1 MDGNKVRSSY
11 IEFFEQNQHLHMP
24 SSSLIPAGDPTL
36 LFTSAGMVPFKPF
49 FMGEQIPPCPRLTT
63 HQKSFRTADIEEVG
77 DHKHLTFFEMLG
89 NFSIGDYFKTGAI
102 SYAWELITSVFKLD
116 PEKIYVTVYLDDDE
130 AYEIWKSDIGIP
142 EERIYRYGDA
152 DNWWG
157 PAGDEGPTGPCSEL
171 HYDGGAEKGCTSMM
185 TPIELDLQL
194 RSERDKGISPTITGC
209 HPNCDCERFVE
220 LWNLVFMQFYQDAD
234 RNRTPLPAPSVDTG
248 MGLERITAVLQ
259 GKNNVYETDLFSSI
273 VDCVCDLSGMPY
285 GKSEESDFAIRV
297 VSEHARAA
305 SFLIGDG
312 VVPANEGRG
321 YVLRR
326 VIRRAIRYGRRLGLE
341 QPFLSKV
348 AQSVLDKFGSV
359 YKELSESSEFIIRV
373 IGLEEDRFANTY
385 EQGNAILQ
393 DMIAFRKA
401 LCDLCEGKITAQ
413 DIAAT
418 GADNRLVGDRFEEEL
433 TRFVNMLASNS
444 DTGVTVDQANMLPGE
459 WVFLL
464 SDTYGFP
471 SELTA
476 EITRE
481 HGVSVDIDG
490 FTVEMDAQRDRARA
504 AQSFSGGMEMLT
516 VYQELGADKTL
527 FVGYDQVT
535 GHSSIEALLVDGVS
549 VIHAKES
556 ERVEVLLGQ
565 TPFYAESGGQIGD
578 KGEII
583 SPNGSLQV
591 LDTYSPIAGLIIHKC
606 IVSKGD
612 IEFGDKVSCH
622 VDVVNRTNAARN
634 HSATHLLHASLRSVL
649 GPHVRQA
656 GSHVS
661 SDRLRFDFS
670 HVSSLTH
677 EEQISV
683 QTLANEKIRDNL
695 NVRTH
700 ETSYAEAVKEGALAF
715 FGDKYGD
722 VVRVVTM
729 SDEQTFSVEV
739 CGGTHVRAT
748 GQIGTLFVLGETS
761 IGGGMRRI
769 EALSGSASERLL
781 MDKADTLDSLS
792 RQLQCPVDE
801 IEERL
806 DGFVKDND
814 ELKKQLTE
822 LQRVLSRQESESL
835 LGAYVE
841 INGIKVL
848 SAETSAPDADA
859 LREMGDFI
867 KAKLGSVAI
876 VLGSSKQ
883 GNPIIVAMLTNDL
896 VEKGMSA
903 VDIVRGVAKVVGGGG
918 GGNSEM
924 AQAGGRHPGKLPEAL
939 QTAPEMIRTMLN

>member
-1 MDGNKVRSSY
+1 MS
-11 IEFFEQNQHLHMP
+11 
-24 SSSLIPAGDPTL
+24 
-36 LFTSAGMVPFKPF
+36 
-49 FMGEQIPPCPRLTT
+49 
-63 HQKSFRTADIEEVG
+63 
-77 DHKHLTFFEMLG
+77 
-89 NFSIGDYFKTGAI
+89 
-102 SYAWELITSVFKLD
+102 
-116 PEKIYVTVYLDDDE
+116 
-130 AYEIWKSDIGIP
+130 
-142 EERIYRYGDA
+142 
-152 DNWWG
+152 
-157 PAGDEGPTGPCSEL
+157 
-171 HYDGGAEKGCTSMM
+171 
-185 TPIELDLQL
+185 
-194 RSERDKGISPTITGC
+194 
-209 HPNCDCERFVE
+209 
-220 LWNLVFMQFYQDAD
+220 
-234 RNRTPLPAPSVDTG
+234 
-248 MGLERITAVLQ
+248 
-259 GKNNVYETDLFSSI
+259 
-273 VDCVCDLSGMPY
+273 
-285 GKSEESDFAIRV
+285 
-297 VSEHARAA
+297 
-305 SFLIGDG
+305 
-312 VVPANEGRG
+312 
-321 YVLRR
+321 
-326 VIRRAIRYGRRLGLE
+326 
-341 QPFLSKV
+341 
-348 AQSVLDKFGSV
+348 
-359 YKELSESSEFIIRV
+359 
-373 IGLEEDRFANTY
+373 
-385 EQGNAILQ
+385 
-393 DMIAFRKA
+393 
-401 LCDLCEGKITAQ
+401 
-413 DIAAT
+413 
-418 GADNRLVGDRFEEEL
+418 
-433 TRFVNMLASNS
+433 
-444 DTGVTVDQANMLPGE
+444 
-459 WVFLL
+459 
-464 SDTYGFP
+464 
-471 SELTA
+471 
-476 EITRE
+476 
-481 HGVSVDIDG
+481 
-490 FTVEMDAQRDRARA
+490 
-504 AQSFSGGMEMLT
+504 
-516 VYQELGADKTL
+516 
-527 FVGYDQVT
+527 

-549 VIHAKES
+549 VMHAKES

-729 SDEQTFSVEV
+729 SDEQAFSVEV

-769 EALSGSASERLL
+769 EALSGSASESLL

-814 ELKKQLTE
+814 ELKKQLNE
-822 LQRVLSRQESESL
+822 LQRVLSRQESEAL
-835 LGAYVE
+835 LGAYVD

-876 VLGSSKQ
+876 VLGSSKP
-883 GNPIIVAMLTNDL
+883 GNPIIVAMLT
-896 VEKGMSA
+896 K
-903 VDIVRGVAKVVGGGG
+903 IW
-918 GGNSEM
+918 
-924 AQAGGRHPGKLPEAL
+924 
-939 QTAPEMIRTMLN
+939 